1 MRRILPLIVPMM
13 VLSAVTLSA
22 SAVAQPGKDA
32 PSPVGPA
39 GPVDTEKVKLVYVY
53 GDDPCPEQGS
63 DDEILICAKMPEQ
76 ERFRIP
82 KEFRGD
88 PYAPQNTSWVQRAR
102 SLETV
107 GLSGI
112 NSCSTAGAGGFT
124 GCFAKLAREAKEE
137 RQTLLGSATW
147 KDAVAKQREK
157 RLGNLDAESEAVE
170 AKAAAEEAN
179 TPADEKAAAD
189 ARARLEQQDKST
201 GAK

>member
-1 MRRILPLIVPMM
+1 MRRLLPLIAPVM
-13 VLSAVTLSA
+13 VFSAVALSAPAL
-22 SAVAQPGKDA
+22 AQPGKEG

-76 ERFRIP
+76 ERYRIP
-82 KEFRGD
+82 KELRGD
-88 PYAPQNTSWVQRAR
+88 PYAPQNTSWVQRAK

-112 NSCSTAGAGGFT
+112 NSCSTSGAGGFT

-137 RQTLLGSATW
+137 RKTMLGSVTW

-170 AKAAAEEAN
+170 AKAKVEEAN
-179 TPADEKAAAD
+179 TPADEKAAAE
-189 ARARLEQQDKST
+189 ARARLEQQDK
-201 GAK
+201 GAGTK

>member
-1 MRRILPLIVPMM
+1 MA
-13 VLSAVTLSA
+13 LSAVALSA
-22 SAVAQPGKDA
+22 LALAQPGKEG

-76 ERFRIP
+76 ERYRIP
-82 KEFRGD
+82 KELRGD
-88 PYAPQNTSWVQRAR
+88 PYAPQNTSWVQRAK

-112 NSCSTAGAGGFT
+112 NSCSTSGAGGFT

-137 RQTLLGSATW
+137 RKTMLGSVTW

-170 AKAAAEEAN
+170 AKAKVEEAN
-179 TPADEKAAAD
+179 TPAEEKAAAE
-189 ARARLEQQDKST
+189 ARARLEQQDK
-201 GAK
+201 GAGTK

>member
-1 MRRILPLIVPMM
+1 MRRLLPLIALGAFA
-13 VLSAVTLSA
+13 LSAPAL
-22 SAVAQPGKDA
+22 AQPGKEG

-53 GDDPCPEQGS
+53 GNDPCPPEA
-63 DDEILICAKMPEQ
+63 DDEIQICAKMPEQ

-82 KEFRGD
+82 KELRGD
-88 PYAPQNTSWVQRAR
+88 PFSPQNTSWVQRAK

-137 RQTLLGSATW
+137 RKTMLGSVTW

-170 AKAAAEEAN
+170 AKAKVEEAN
-179 TPADEKAAAD
+179 TPADEKAAAE

-201 GAK
+201 GSK